1 MAYKFR
7 GIKKADMQPI
17 YGDSIDYQEDETV
30 LIEGEEVLPATVG
43 LYIQQKDKKDTEIY
57 EHDILVSQRSPDGE
71 ILWEHCMIV
80 PKMEEGCWASLGDL
94 SQYEV
99 VGNMVTMFL

>member
-17 YGDSIDYQEDETV
+17 YGDS
-30 LIEGEEVLPATVG
+30 
-43 LYIQQKDKKDTEIY
+43 TEIY